1 MGYVIRHS
9 TSNVNKSRRKGNV
22 AIGTDAD
29 GYDKTSVSG
38 FYAGVAP
45 VEGKNNLVRTSA
57 TGDPDFY
64 ALDDTELIN
73 FANSLGG
80 SVSTVLTAK
89 QYLLTR
95 DDIIFTDELPDDIIT
110 DNLVIDLDASVEA
123 SFLDNQ
129 PTINQANN
137 NVERT
142 LVLHSVGSYGQVA
155 ILEDAPERGPGWK
168 KIVVQDRGSN
178 FRIAQFPYISHPQG
192 VSKTY
197 SLEYDFS
204 NVSGYYWRLDGTSG
218 GVGTTTN
225 NGSKIS
231 ISFDSADRARS
242 LAMFLNHNGTGVD
255 GLNDVI
261 YYRYYQVEE
270 QASATPYTDDTRTQ
284 NTTWYD
290 LSGNS
295 DNVTSINGTTFDP
308 EKGFRFDGTDDYM
321 QINSTVD
328 LGNPCTVTALINVES
343 VGSYTIY
350 GPTANGHDN
359 WLGTNGTQL
368 EMFGTETSDTN
379 NFTVRGNSLVCDG
392 TRWHHVACTI
402 DGATAKVWIDGNE
415 KNSTTRSFE
424 IGGWDS
430 TAGLGR
436 RGFISQRYFPGR
448 IAKIQGY
455 SKALSSNEM
464 KQNYYQGDIVTDGL
478 LFSTDSGNLVSYESG
493 STVAYNMTGS
503 ISGSLIN
510 GVNYVNSNGG
520 AWDFDGTDEGIQFST
535 DFNLSSYSS
544 LTYEGWVKGKG
555 VTTLDRWF
563 SGTNSTSN
571 NGYHYPDL
579 AMNSGGNLF
588 YYFNS
593 LATGWANTGVA
604 ISTTEYSHIVFTF
617 YNDGKVELFVNG
629 SLVYTTTHSSGTFPS
644 ISRYMIGNRYDRNG
658 EAILGEV
665 AIVRTYNRALSPSEV
680 LQNYNTQKTR
690 FL

>member
-1 MGYVIRHS
+1 MGYVVRHS

-57 TGDPDFY
+57 SGDPDFY

-80 SVSTVLTAK
+80 SVSNKLTAK

-95 DDIIFTDELPDDIIT
+95 DDIIFTDELPNDIVT
-110 DNLVIDLDASVEA
+110 DNLVIDLDASIES
-123 SFLDNQ
+123 SFLDNK
-129 PTINQANN
+129 PTVNLLEQSGASSLPYRTDIYN
-137 NVERT
+137 NVIKTNLGGGKYRFQNDGT
-142 LVLHSVGSYGQVA
+142 GSTTIRLYCNLDD
-155 ILEDAPERGPGWK
+155 LEDGETYACSVSYE
-168 KIVVQDRGSN
+168 N
-178 FRIAQFPYISHPQG
+178 F
-192 VSKTY
+192 
-197 SLEYDFS
+197 
-204 NVSGYYWRLDGTSG
+204 NSG
-218 GVGTTTN
+218 
-225 NGSKIS
+225 NGSSLTLDWCDVENTQFTGESGRASMSASRGTYDSTYRFFDIS
-231 ISFDSADRARS
+231 IPVNASIILFDA
-242 LAMFLNHNGTGVD
+242 
-255 GLNDVI
+255 
-261 YYRYYQVEE
+261 QVEKGAE
-270 QASATPYTDDTRTQ
+270 ATPYVNGTRTQ

-328 LGNPCTVTALINVES
+328 LGNPCTVTALVNVES

-350 GPTANGHDN
+350 GPSANGHDN

-368 EMFGTETSDTN
+368 EMFGTQTADTN

-415 KNSTTRSFE
+415 KNSTTRAFE

-448 IAKIQGY
+448 IAKVQGY
-455 SKALSSNEM
+455 SKALSSDEM
-464 KQNYYQGDIVTDGL
+464 KQNYYQADIVTDGL
-478 LFSTDSGNLVSYESG
+478 VLAMDVGNLVSYESG
-493 STVAYNMTGS
+493 STTAYSLTGS
-503 ISGSLIN
+503 IYSGSLTN
-510 GVNYVNSNGG
+510 GVSFSSNNGG
-520 AWDFDGTDEGIQFST
+520 TWDFDGSNDIISIPTYTFGNGDWSLSVWANTD
-535 DFNLSSYSS
+535 
-544 LTYEGWVKGKG
+544 
-555 VTTLDRWF
+555 
-563 SGTNSTSN
+563 STSN
-571 NGYHYPDL
+571 YNIMSNSSGGPVTNAFGFHGGNIFYRNYNGTWQN
-579 AMNSGGNLF
+579 NSGNTTLSTGEWYLLTWVN
-588 YYFNS
+588 YGG
-593 LATGWANTGVA
+593 ATAQ
-604 ISTTEYSHIVFTF
+604 
-617 YNDGKVELFVNG
+617 DGTMKMFVNG
-629 SLVYTTTHSSGTFPS
+629 VPDSGVFNSYTTNGGPCNA
-644 ISRYMIGNRYDRNG
+644 IGRNWFSYYNG
-658 EAILGEV
+658 KIANIYIQTKSLSDEEV
-665 AIVRTYNRALSPSEV
+665 F
-680 LQNYNTQKTR
+680 QNYNAQKTR

>member
-1 MGYVIRHS
+1 MGYVVRHS
-9 TSNVNKSRRKGNV
+9 TSNINKARRKGNV
-22 AIGTDAD
+22 TLGTDAD
-29 GYDKTSVSG
+29 GYEKTSSSG

-57 TGDPDFY
+57 SGDPDFY

-80 SVSTVLTAK
+80 SVSTVFTAK

-95 DDIIFTDELPDDIIT
+95 DDIIFTDELPDDIVT
-110 DNLVIDLDASVEA
+110 DDLVIDLDASVEA

-129 PTINQANN
+129 PTTNQANTDSK
-137 NVERT
+137 RT
-142 LVLHSVGSYGQVA
+142 LFLHSVGSYGQVG

-168 KIVVQDRGSN
+168 KIVVQDRGIN

-192 VSKTY
+192 VNKTY

-218 GVGTTTN
+218 GVGTSTDD
-225 NGSKIS
+225 GSKIS
-231 ISFDSADRARS
+231 ITYNSSDKARS

-270 QASATPYTDDTRTQ
+270 QANATPYTDDSRTQ

-290 LSGNS
+290 LSGNG
-295 DNVTSINGTTFDP
+295 DDVTSINGTTFDP

-328 LGNPCTVTALINVES
+328 LGNPCTVTALVNVES

-350 GPTANGHDN
+350 GPSANGHDN

-368 EMFGTETSDTN
+368 EMFGTQTADTN

-402 DGATAKVWIDGNE
+402 DGTTAKVWIDGNE
-415 KNSTTRSFE
+415 KNSTTRTFE

-455 SKALSSNEM
+455 SKALSSDEM
-464 KQNYYQGDIVTDGL
+464 KQNYYQGDIVTDNL
-478 LFSTDSGNLVSYESG
+478 AFNFDAGNLVSYESG
-493 STVAYNMTGS
+493 STFTYNLTGS
-503 ISGSLIN
+503 ESGSLVNGAAFTSSYGGVWDLDGVNDHIDLGYQTWQFNSSTTNFSMGGWIYINTHNPANTLIQLGGSGAAHNYIGVNNSQKVLYRTRPNAGTSVTQVTSNTSINTGEWYHIFVSCDTTNAYLYIN
-510 GVNYVNSNGG
+510 GQLDNT
-520 AWDFDGTDEGIQFST
+520 GT
-535 DFNLSSYSS
+535 LSGMPTV
-544 LTYEGWVKGKG
+544 TYHQYI
-555 VTTLDRWF
+555 
-563 SGTNSTSN
+563 
-571 NGYHYPDL
+571 GYYRDS
-579 AMNSGGNLF
+579 A
-588 YYFNS
+588 YYFN
-593 LATGWANTGVA
+593 G
-604 ISTTEYSHIVFTF
+604 
-617 YNDGKVELFVNG
+617 
-629 SLVYTTTHSSGTFPS
+629 
-644 ISRYMIGNRYDRNG
+644 MIGPAYFYLNK
-658 EAILGEV
+658 
-665 AIVRTYNRALSPSEV
+665 ALSAGEV
-680 LQNYNTQKTR
+680 LQNYNAHKTR